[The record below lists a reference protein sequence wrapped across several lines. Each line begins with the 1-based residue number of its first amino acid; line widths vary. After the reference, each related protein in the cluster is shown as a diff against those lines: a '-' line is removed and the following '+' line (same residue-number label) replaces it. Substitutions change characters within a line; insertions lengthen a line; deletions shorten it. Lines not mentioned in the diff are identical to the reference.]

1 MAQRV
6 ATSALIS
13 AKVHPLVIADREVQR
28 FRLVDLGLFVVRPAE
43 ADADKQI
50 SLRHRAH
57 RPLDC
62 RGGNWSTDRR
72 DMLVDQGADD
82 CEKQCFRFAV
92 LGKGGAGFGFYG
104 RNVRAVNQAVN
115 RDISTEVARARD
127 CAALRLV

>member
-6 ATSALIS
+6 TTSALIW

-28 FRLVDLGLFVVRPAE
+28 FRLVDLGLFVLRPAR

-82 CEKQCFRFAV
+82 GEKQCFRF
-92 LGKGGAGFGFYG
+92 LF
-104 RNVRAVNQAVN
+104 
-115 RDISTEVARARD
+115 TEWRYPIWI
-127 CAALRLV
+127 LRLRCPSC